1 MLLNKNFDMQG
12 GVRNYLGKTEEV
24 TAPKFWQSAEDSPP
38 TELSY
43 ITDAEKNLLLEA
55 NLHGSL
61 MNNQPNVGASGIL
74 SFDGWGDASDGFG
87 GNSSNAG
94 PAGGASSGGN
104 YGGNTNNNNNNNNN
118 NSFDYEAAAYGT
130 PDTIESIT
138 TSNNNNSNNNDNQ
151 PFTYPNPQLP
161 PGVISNNFDYET
173 EAYSGDVDIDSG
185 YGLGKIES
193 SFYNPETKQVTITQS
208 PGIINTEQYQT
219 ANLEA
224 FLNSN
229 AVSSEDK
236 INTLNQL
243 QALSNSDLKGSKLS
257 DIETDFVLEN
267 LDLAFNN
274 IKDQT
279 KYSEFTSSIDE
290 TASTFSGDLS
300 NNPLGTVAKSGG
312 IIGTMIR
319 GVTDSYKNNKA
330 LELLGY
336 TGKTIRYNP
345 DGSGDFKYDGNYM
358 TGNVSDNDRDAV
370 NQLTPLA
377 ANIIGNTTP
386 QNSMV
391 NDYFAGLDTSGTSDV
406 QTAYETAKANINMT
420 LTPLSS
426 QFGYSE
432 APYGGYTATNLA
444 NNPYNIDYMKTRG
457 LI

>member
-74 SFDGWGDASDGFG
+74 SFDGFGDASDGFG
-87 GNSSNAG
+87 GNSSNDG

-104 YGGNTNNNNNNNNN
+104 YGGNTNNNNNNQG
-118 NSFDYEAAAYGT
+118 SDTGHSRFDVGSGYYGEPT
-130 PDTIESIT
+130 TTT
-138 TSNNNNSNNNDNQ
+138 TSSNDNGNN
-151 PFTYPNPQLP
+151 YVVPNPKLP

-173 EAYSGDVDIDSG
+173 EAYTGDVDIDSG

-257 DIETDFVLEN
+257 NIESDFVLEN

-290 TASTFSGDLS
+290 TASTFAGDLS